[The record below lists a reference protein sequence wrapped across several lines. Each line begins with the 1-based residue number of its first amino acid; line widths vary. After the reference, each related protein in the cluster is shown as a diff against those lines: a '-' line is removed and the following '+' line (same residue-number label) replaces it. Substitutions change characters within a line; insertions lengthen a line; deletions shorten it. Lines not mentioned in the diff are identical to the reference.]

1 MCMPWPYVNDECLS
15 MGRGILPWE
24 YHHLRDQQHS
34 EPDLNSSVIHAMHDG
49 HVHDAAGEGHFTL
62 ARHVVEVDAATE
74 AGTLQPLQDTAV
86 LLLDD
91 LVHLVFSHNMSAQK
105 QRYEKFSHEC
115 TILDT
120 AAYTAIFDLDGNR
133 GPREY
138 GVKPMADLGLSH
150 RPTRLS
156 RGKIHHGDHALIK
169 I

>member
-1 MCMPWPYVNDECLS
+1 MPWPYVNDECLS
-15 MGRGILPWE
+15 RGRGVLPWG
-24 YHHLRDQQHS
+24 YNHLRNQKHS
-34 EPDLNSSVIHAMHDG
+34 EAALNSSVIHARHDG
-49 HVHDAAGEGHFTL
+49 QLYDAAGEGHFAL
-62 ARHVVEVDAATE
+62 ARHVVEIDAATE

-91 LVHLVFSHNMSAQK
+91 LVHIVFPHNMSKQK
-105 QRYEKFSHEC
+105 QSYEKFSHEC
-115 TILDT
+115 TVLDT

-156 RGKIHHGDHALIK
+156 RGRLHHGDHALIK
-169 I
+169 M